1 MPNIDMNE
9 YNAAEET
16 SGGGRGQMV
25 PGAYIATVQAIRT
38 EGKTL
43 SGSWTSDEKQYVIV
57 VFDIA
62 DGPFAGE
69 FSRDWYMKG
78 GRIDPDKDYLHR
90 DYLSWK
96 NLGFLKRKL
105 RAFSES
111 NPGFDAEAAFFADKW
126 EMFIGKRFGV
136 VLDGEVSTSESGYD
150 RWRFSVGEVASV
162 QAVRDGKVRE
172 PRITD
177 NRVQV
182 ATADAYDDVPFV

>member
-1 MPNIDMNE
+1 MPKIDMNE
-9 YNAAEET
+9 YNAAAET
-16 SGGGRGQMV
+16 SGGGREQMV

-38 EGKTL
+38 EGETL
-43 SGSWTSDEKQYVIV
+43 YGAWTSDEKQYVIV

-62 DGPFAGE
+62 EGPFAGE
-69 FSRDWYMKG
+69 FSRDWYMKD
-78 GRIDPDKDYLHR
+78 GRLDPDKDYLHR

-96 NLGFLKRKL
+96 NLGFLKHKL
-105 RAFSES
+105 KAFSES

-126 EMFIGKRFGV
+126 EMFIGKRFGA
-136 VLDGEVSTSESGYD
+136 VLDGEVSTNESGYD

-172 PRITD
+172 PRVTD

-182 ATADAYDDVPFV
+182 AAADTYDDVPFM